1 MRRPGPAKGSQWSE
15 ADSPL
20 HQGAVFCGILDT
32 LRGVRAQQQPRGP
45 RPDSPASCPQR
56 SHQLTASLNW
66 ADLGHCPSPTWMPPS
81 SQAWVNLPTEMP
93 EPPPPGR
100 GSRAGLRAPN
110 RGWQPQP
117 TTLSGSAFSR
127 PLPAKPGCKP
137 QPAASCPP
145 GARCLPTAAALLS
158 TVASGSP
165 DALPSKDRMPA
176 LHRPHPQC
184 SQQAFPPNVCFKPK

>member
-117 TTLSGSAFSR
+117 TTLSGSAF
-127 PLPAKPGCKP
+127 LPP
-137 QPAASCPP
+137 PASQ
-145 GARCLPTAAALLS
+145 ARMQAPACCLLPTRCQVS
-158 TVASGSP
+158 THSGCSP
-165 DALPSKDRMPA
+165 VHCGKRVPRCPA
-176 LHRPHPQC
+176 
-184 SQQAFPPNVCFKPK
+184 F